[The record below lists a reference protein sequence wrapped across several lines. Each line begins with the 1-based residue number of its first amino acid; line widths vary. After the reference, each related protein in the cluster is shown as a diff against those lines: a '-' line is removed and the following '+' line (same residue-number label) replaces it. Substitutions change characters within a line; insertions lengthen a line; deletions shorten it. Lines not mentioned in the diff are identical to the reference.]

1 MEKLVKLLSI
11 DLAPK
16 DGSEVV
22 CWCPNIGWRTL
33 HFYSIRQKWFNSS
46 DDSLGTYKPT
56 HFVSLKDFESELP

>member
-1 MEKLVKLLSI
+1 MEKLIKLLSI

-33 HFYSIRQKWFNSS
+33 CYEHKSKEWINASYRLFDYE
-46 DDSLGTYKPT
+46 PT